1 MHPSGGNPS
10 LSFSSGSHLGI
21 KFDLFGARPL
31 SMKIQAAT
39 RVPVTFAIL
48 CKVRAEASVCT
59 DGRMYNDVWEVP
71 GTW

>member
-1 MHPSGGNPS
+1 M
-10 LSFSSGSHLGI
+10 
-21 KFDLFGARPL
+21 FGARPL